1 MPSSLIRV
9 TAPVALALALAS
21 ASCSKPRELG
31 GQYTG
36 AGAESASFHHGART
50 DNFTR
55 APRSE
60 TVTVMRGAGPALTL
74 RYGTCE
80 LPATATADGASAK
93 IDTGAT
99 CTVNG
104 VAGIPMS
111 GTINSEDAAGGGLS
125 VLVAGG
131 GPTADGKT
139 TYSYK
144 FTGTRLPR

>member
-1 MPSSLIRV
+1 MRTLLI
-9 TAPVALALALAS
+9 AAALGVASFAIV
-21 ASCSKPRELG
+21 SCSKPRDLG

-36 AGAESASFHHGART
+36 IGAETATFDRGGKV

-55 APRSE
+55 APMNE
-60 TVTVMRGAGPALTL
+60 TVTVMRGAGTAFRI
-74 RYGTCE
+74 RYGSCE
-80 LPATATADGASAK
+80 LPATATADGSGAK

-104 VAGIPMS
+104 VAAIPMS
-111 GTINSEDAAGGGLS
+111 GTFNDIEGVAGGLS
-125 VLVAGG
+125 VLVVGG